1 MTMLLA
7 GRPAAQIAA
16 SLEETLPRARPP
28 AENWDT
34 RAALLWV
41 LVVAERF
48 GAVEE
53 SLKPMLAQVHRS
65 GSARGFTDP
74 SHGRGG
80 LGAAAEQVRGDL
92 LPAESS
98 APPTAMAD
106 RDGEKPPECGNG
118 REEAGT

>member
-1 MTMLLA
+1 MLLA
-7 GRPAAQIAA
+7 GRPAGQIAA

-41 LVVAERF
+41 LAVAERF

-65 GSARGFTDP
+65 GSARGFVAAY
-74 SHGRGG
+74 SVLGLLKLR
-80 LGAAAEQVRGDL
+80 LGALDLPDHPRAGSAA
-92 LPAESS
+92 
-98 APPTAMAD
+98 
-106 RDGEKPPECGNG
+106 G
-118 REEAGT
+118 RP